1 MSAPPDKS
9 KSAPLTLRDIKPDEK
24 VRVLKIKG
32 RSNIRKHLMDMG
44 VTPGSEIK
52 VERFAP
58 LGDPIQISLRGY
70 NLSLRK
76 SEAALITVEKIEHD

>member
-1 MSAPPDKS
+1 
-9 KSAPLTLRDIKPDEK
+9 
-24 VRVLKIKG
+24 
-32 RSNIRKHLMDMG
+32 MDMG

-52 VERFAP
+52 VERYAP

-76 SEAALITVEKIEHD
+76 SEAALITVEKIGRD